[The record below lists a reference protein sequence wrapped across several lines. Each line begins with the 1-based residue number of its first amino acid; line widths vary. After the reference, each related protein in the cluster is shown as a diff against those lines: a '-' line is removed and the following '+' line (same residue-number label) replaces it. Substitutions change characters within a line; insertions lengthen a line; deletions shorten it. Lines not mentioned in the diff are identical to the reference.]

1 MQEGD
6 MNDINGQFAQE
17 TTEKQTESRK
27 LLEEIRELEAK
38 ITEVNQLLYRHSLD
52 STVRLQLRDD
62 LEYYQQ
68 SIEKK
73 LALLRQIHEAK
84 K

>member
-1 MQEGD
+1 